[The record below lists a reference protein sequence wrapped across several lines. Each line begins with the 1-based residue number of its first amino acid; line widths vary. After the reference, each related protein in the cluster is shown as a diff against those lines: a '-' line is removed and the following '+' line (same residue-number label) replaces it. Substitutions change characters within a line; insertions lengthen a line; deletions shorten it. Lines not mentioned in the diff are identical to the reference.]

1 MDQLPFDDLIIDD
14 RVNGIFRVNRRGF
27 TDPAILD
34 IEKRE
39 IFDKS
44 WLYAGHASEIAQPG
58 DFVTRRVGSR
68 PLILVRDR
76 AGQPRAAQQL
86 SASRQHR
93 LPRGRRLGA
102 GLCLLLPRLEFRSR
116 RLACRRPR

>member
-14 RVNGIFRVNRRGF
+14 RVNGIFRVNRRAF

-34 IEKRE
+34 IEKLE
-39 IFDKS
+39 VFDKS
-44 WLYAGHASEIAQPG
+44 WVYAGHASEIAKPG
-58 DFVTRRVGSR
+58 DFVPRRAPAR
-68 PLILVRDR
+68 T
-76 AGQPRAAQQL
+76 AQQL

-93 LPRGRRLGA
+93 LSRGRRFSAELR
-102 GLCLLLPRLEFRSR
+102 LLLSRLEFRSR

>member
-14 RVNGIFRVNRRGF
+14 RVNGIFRVNRRTF

-44 WLYAGHASEIAQPG
+44 WLYAGHASEIAKPG
-58 DFVTRRVGSR
+58 DFVTRRVGDR
-68 PLILVRDR
+68 PLILVRDH
-76 AGQPRAAQQL
+76 AGQPRAL
-86 SASRQHR
+86 LNSCPHR
-93 LPRGRRLGA
+93 GNIV
-102 GLCLLLPRLEFRSR
+102 
-116 RLACRRPR
+116 CRDADSC